1 MHGNGYRYQG
11 NSGYAISVND
21 GEGKTLYMNATG
33 AGLWQVICHVSCVP
47 SYLLLGIARGG
58 VPGWILQMESALALV
73 EVSRLGV
80 LTWCLRRQVNFHQ
93 TLGMLAN
100 YNVYY
105 PGECPP
111 PPLAGNADEA

>member
-1 MHGNGYRYQG
+1 MLGRYVNAYGSMSHVFHMHGNGYRYQG

-58 VPGWILQMESALALV
+58 VPG
-73 EVSRLGV
+73 
-80 LTWCLRRQVNFHQ
+80 
-93 TLGMLAN
+93 
-100 YNVYY
+100 
-105 PGECPP
+105 
-111 PPLAGNADEA
+111 